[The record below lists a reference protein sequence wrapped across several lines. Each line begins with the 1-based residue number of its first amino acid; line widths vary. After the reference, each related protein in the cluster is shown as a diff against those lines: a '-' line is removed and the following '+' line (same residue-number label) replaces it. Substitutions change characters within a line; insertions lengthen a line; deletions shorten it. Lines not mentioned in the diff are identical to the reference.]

1 MTQKSKAVLLF
12 SSDGYEALYIDG
24 KLVKEGDP
32 INEGFSRT
40 KFFINLSKEFN
51 FDLENMQEYDLSDED
66 DLEVSTLGSGFHSEL
81 ISYKTNYSGK
91 ESNFHIC
98 DRCGTEIEKGSYGWY
113 GEYDGQQM
121 CYNCY
126 DSY

>member
-1 MTQKSKAVLLF
+1 MIQKSKAVLLF

-40 KFFINLSKEFN
+40 KFFSNLSKEFN
-51 FDLENMQEYDLSDED
+51 FNLENMQEYHLSDED
-66 DLEVSTLGSGFHSEL
+66 DLVGFHSEL
-81 ISYKTNYSGK
+81 MSYKTNYSWK
-91 ESNFHIC
+91 ESNFHVC
-98 DRCGTEIEKGSYGWY
+98 DCCGAEIEKDSYGWY